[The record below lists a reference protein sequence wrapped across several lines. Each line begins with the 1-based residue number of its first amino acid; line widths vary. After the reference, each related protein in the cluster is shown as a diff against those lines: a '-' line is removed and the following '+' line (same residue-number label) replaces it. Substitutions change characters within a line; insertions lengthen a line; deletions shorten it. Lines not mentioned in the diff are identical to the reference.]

1 MFKTVVFII
10 VFLFG
15 SVSCNAQE
23 VILPLNTSYMDL
35 PNNAYVKD
43 LENEL
48 DQYVGV
54 YKAQFQG
61 KETTLYFEKEV
72 KKQASALKGYYY
84 TDQLN
89 VKFVVKDS
97 TGKVLIDS
105 RNSAGWLN
113 KLVSSFKLSR
123 LNVLSF
129 IYSGTNC
136 GVGNGSVLLR
146 KLDATHINWTYSPNS
161 SLLLEEDCPKSLDLT
176 VYLPVTEDLVFTK
189 VP

>member
-1 MFKTVVFII
+1 MFKTVLFII

-15 SVSCNAQE
+15 SVSCHAQE

-72 KKQASALKGYYY
+72 RKQASALKGYYY

-97 TGKVLIDS
+97 TGKVLI
-105 RNSAGWLN
+105 GI
-113 KLVSSFKLSR
+113 F
-123 LNVLSF
+123 F
-129 IYSGTNC
+129 
-136 GVGNGSVLLR
+136 
-146 KLDATHINWTYSPNS
+146 
-161 SLLLEEDCPKSLDLT
+161 
-176 VYLPVTEDLVFTK
+176 
-189 VP
+189 